1 MGKPQTAR
9 QAWAQA
15 PLTTTA
21 LVVQPAYCLRQT
33 STAGLG
39 GTKQLSVNAL
49 FDNYHFHSSYDKHC
63 LSFRML
69 FQCGISL

>member
-39 GTKQLSVNAL
+39 GTKHLSVNAFSITFL
-49 FDNYHFHSSYDKHC
+49 
-63 LSFRML
+63 LST
-69 FQCGISL
+69 

>member
-39 GTKQLSVNAL
+39 GTKQLSVDASFKNS
-49 FDNYHFHSSYDKHC
+49 YHFHSSHVC
-63 LSFRML
+63 HFRVT
-69 FQCGISL
+69 C